1 MSSEPSS
8 NNSSDQL
15 ELQLKQIEEA
25 AKLAFENNDY
35 FVQILDTIIAISLA
49 QPVNNTKLQTQCLNF
64 IYKSFV
70 FKEISSFS
78 LRTANAVKLI
88 VTLSRFIINEE
99 ARIDVDDINYNL
111 IEKSIA
117 IFAATFDLM
126 FLHLID
132 NPDKETWQKISK
144 LKDFLIAKFSTAYPL
159 PPLNKDT
166 DLYRSI
172 GCKISILRLFGKIIK
187 TQLPPSQQQP
197 IEKEDIDDSTD
208 ISIALVSKNHPFLY
222 TSSLNNQSHMLIDML
237 FTLLSQDLLLPTSLF
252 STIITVLMTLFKL
265 RPNFLSNVF
274 MNFILAYESQYK
286 IVPRFETNPLKARLN
301 RRFNDRI
308 DKVLMT
314 MLLNRGF
321 IEKDPPLKARF
332 SNKLSYMVEN
342 ANKQKKRGILSVE
355 NDEVEDAEGLNK
367 KRKLNNQSVDF
378 YDESNIVKSE
388 TFKSLYQLISPQD
401 ALSNFD
407 ISTLPSDLLNRII
420 ITALSNVDS
429 TKLDKALNLVSS
441 RYENLYAR
449 IKERE
454 EKSKPE
460 QNLIEDKP
468 VEPNQDSDEEEYDPT
483 AVKSETKT
491 EKHDS
496 DDDFD
501 FELESKNFELPLPK
515 FADPNEKKDQLKLI
529 VDNFITNSAKSG
541 ADKRWLK
548 VLSRLATRGTKLNPE
563 ISNYIRDALFDY
575 FKQDIKG
582 RIDDVIAWLN
592 EEYYDEFIV
601 NKKDESEMESST
613 YFKYTSL
620 VLDYLIPFIEPADR
634 NIFIRLLSELPY
646 LNLELISKL
655 KSICMDPI
663 RFKMGFQPLLYLIM
677 FRPPVFD
684 YCVGFLTELYMI
696 AIEKKDDQLKTE
708 CENYLKKYKP
718 DVVQPSS

>member
-1 MSSEPSS
+1 MSSETSS
-8 NNSSDQL
+8 NNSAQS

-49 QPVNNTKLQTQCLNF
+49 QPINNTKLQTQCLKF

-70 FKEISSFS
+70 SKEISSFS
-78 LRTANAVKLI
+78 LRTANSVKLV

-99 ARIDVDDINYNL
+99 AHINSENISYNL

-132 NPDKETWQKISK
+132 NPDKEIWQKIST
-144 LKDFLIAKFSTAYPL
+144 LKDFLIAKFLTAYPL

-172 GCKISILRLFGKIIK
+172 GCKISILRLFGRIIK
-187 TQLPPSQQQP
+187 TQLPPPQQQT
-197 IEKEDIDDSTD
+197 IETEDFDDATD
-208 ISIALVSKNHPFLY
+208 ISIALVSKDHPFLY

-237 FTLLSQDLLLPTSLF
+237 FTLLSKDLLLPTSLF
-252 STIITVLMTLFKL
+252 STIAAVLMTLFKL

-286 IVPRFETNPLKARLN
+286 MLPRFETNALKARLN

-332 SNKLSYMVEN
+332 SNKLSYMVEKS
-342 ANKQKKRGILSVE
+342 NKQKKRGILSLE
-355 NDEVEDAEGLNK
+355 NDEVDDVEGLNK
-367 KRKLNNQSVDF
+367 KQKLNHLSVDF
-378 YDESNIVKSE
+378 YDESSIVKAE
-388 TFKSLYQLISPQD
+388 TFKDLYQLISPHD
-401 ALSNFD
+401 ALASFD

-420 ITALSNVDS
+420 ITAISNVDS
-429 TKLDKALNLVSS
+429 AKLNKALNLVAS

-449 IKERE
+449 IKMKEIESQPE
-454 EKSKPE
+454 EKGNDDK
-460 QNLIEDKP
+460 LVKIED
-468 VEPNQDSDEEEYDPT
+468 ESDEEDYDPT
-483 AVKSETKT
+483 SVKSEVKPQNN
-491 EKHDS
+491 S

-515 FADPNEKKDQLKLI
+515 FADPREKKDQLKLI
-529 VDNFITNSAKSG
+529 VDNFISNSVKSG

-548 VLSRLATRGTKLNPE
+548 VLSRLATRGTKLNSE
-563 ISNYIRDALFDY
+563 ISDYIRDSLFSY

-601 NKKDESEMESST
+601 NKKCESDMKEST

-620 VLDYLIPFIEPADR
+620 VLDFLVPFIEPADR
-634 NIFIRLLSELPY
+634 NIFIRLLSEIPFID
-646 LNLELISKL
+646 LELISKL

-663 RFKMGFQPLLYLIM
+663 RYKLGFQPLLYLLM

-684 YCVGFLTELYMI
+684 YCVDFLTELYKI
-696 AIEKKDDQLKTE
+696 AVEKNDDQLKTE

-718 DVVQPSS
+718 DAVQSSS